1 MKTIYDL
8 RRGSNSISNLYSQ
21 GKNLSDYTDRDYSIL
36 YVGTEKLNIG
46 NSNQSIGVRKVLSY
60 FRTMVGSTDIFVGN
74 DKIQIGASS
83 VPITN

>member
-8 RRGSNSISNLYSQ
+8 RKGSNSVSSLYSQ

-46 NSNQSIGVRKVLSY
+46 DSNQSIGARKVLSY
-60 FRTMVGSTDIFVGN
+60 FRTMVGSTEIFVGN
-74 DKIQIGASS
+74 NNIQIGARS